1 MDRMFPRTL
10 HFHTNFYHTKILLA
24 FLGLIC
30 FFERSRV
37 SFPGIL
43 EKGVGKNY
51 PYKNQLLLS
60 ESRLGG
66 SKMIRQGE
74 TEWLH
79 AFRVFHFISKCFNI
93 YLSVLYTCLR
103 DILVIFTS
111 KISAHITLSLF
122 RSDLFFFPFNPSY
135 IMTELRNNITYTFV
149 YAFRSFFEIYI
160 HAEIY

>member
-1 MDRMFPRTL
+1 MFPRTL